1 MLWLLG
7 SIPHRP
13 SAAVLVGPGAAGVT
27 ARSAGAGAE
36 EVFASHAP
44 AIE

>member
-13 SAAVLVGPGAAGVT
+13 SAVLVGPGAAGVT
-27 ARSAGAGAE
+27 ARFAGAGAE